1 MPESLGARDR
11 NINVRASAE
20 EYRRIQQAAE
30 RRGLSL
36 SEFLRVLGSSEQ
48 WAMDQQHTLRE
59 WQALLTRLAS
69 TPTPSWTTIAQEARE
84 RAALIDSV
92 MVVAQRMEE
101 TAAQLRRML
110 SPSVEELQALLE
122 RLAQEPAVSTGVS
135 AEVRDA

>member
-1 MPESLGARDR
+1 MPESPGARDR
-11 NINVRASAE
+11 NINVRASTE

-48 WAMDQQHTLRE
+48 WAMDQQQTLRE
-59 WQALLTRLAS
+59 WQAMLTRLAS

-101 TAAQLRRML
+101 TATQLRRML

-122 RLAQEPAVSTGVS
+122 RLAEEPAVSKSMS